1 MPSLR
6 VMTYNIHGA
15 RNRSALRTV
24 VDSVDPDLLVVN
36 ESPQLPLWW
45 RVACPALASSWR
57 LEHVAG
63 GRNAGR
69 NMICAGEYVGVSRVH
84 VRRIKQPRTRD
95 PIRGVVS
102 AQLRIDGHPFGVVG
116 CHLSLSPAARERDVE
131 VVVEAADDL
140 EGPVILAG
148 DLNEEPGGPS
158 WKRLGEAQFRT
169 ADDDTLT
176 FPASGPT
183 MRVDVLM
190 VRGEDVEITEHRVPA
205 VPAPLLSR
213 ASDHLPVQASIT
225 WRS

>member
-6 VMTYNIHGA
+6 VMTYNVHGA
-15 RNRSALRTV
+15 QNRSALRTV
-24 VDSVDPDLLVVN
+24 VESVDPDLVVVN
-36 ESPQLPLWW
+36 ESPQVPLWW
-45 RVACPALASSWR
+45 RVACPALARSWQ
-57 LEHVAG
+57 LEHIAG

-69 NMICAGEYVGVSRVH
+69 NMICAADYVGVSRIR
-84 VRRIKQPRTRD
+84 VRRIKEPRTRD
-95 PIRGVVS
+95 PVRGVVS

-116 CHLSLSPAARERDVE
+116 CHLSLTPAARERDVE
-131 VVVEAADDL
+131 VVLDAAAEL

-148 DLNEEPGGPS
+148 DLNEEPGGVS
-158 WKRLGEAQFRT
+158 WKRLGDAQFRT

-176 FPASGPT
+176 YPASGPS

-213 ASDHLPVQASIT
+213 ASDHLPVKAQVS
-225 WRS
+225 WR